1 MYEGNDVMR
10 SSVVPV
16 VAVFSILLTVTALGA
31 DPNTPDELEGH
42 TLPEVTVSAPAEPDF
57 TTLPERDLIA
67 RPYTESPGL
76 ETATSVVGRKE
87 IDQMHAYSV
96 VDALKYV
103 PGAWT
108 ETRGRKI
115 KSFYSVRGQR
125 YPYPGYLIDGAW
137 FREFHEINY
146 YLSAAN
152 FDRIEVLRSSSA
164 LLAGPGGMTGMVNLV
179 PRTYNE
185 RETQVEGLY
194 GTHDTFR
201 SHITHGDAGVGY
213 NYGVSAGY
221 YHTDGPGGRNAV
233 ENMTN
238 LYGRFEYQLADDVTF
253 SWSQFGLLGDREMQL
268 AESPANTTLQTRRD
282 EYDPMRTYITVAKL
296 RYEPTSE
303 SATEVLGNYGGR
315 RFYAE
320 RVNSSYEAL
329 EEDYEYGTSVMHSQ
343 KLTENNTLRFG
354 GLFNRWISPTGKRFY
369 VGNSADIRT
378 YSGVIV
384 DDHDFGRLDTSI
396 GYRYTREHWREFGGF
411 NVEGAAGNLRN
422 VQIDDEWSDPLHTA
436 NLGASYELT
445 TDVSLFGNIGWGQ
458 ITAQPGMFM
467 VDGNDYVMPDT
478 ENRWKFDL
486 GVKKDFE
493 QWGQASLTGFFVR
506 QDNTAILTNN
516 VVTVNGEEVGVFE
529 EADRKNYGVELDL
542 RSQRFA
548 NGLQV
553 FFNATA
559 METERT
565 RDGDWEDDEEV
576 PNYILGGGISYLV
589 DRLDIALFV
598 NHLNEY
604 QNQRFLP
611 GGSDPASLGDFTA
624 INSVVTYHCDP
635 TTELYVRVDNITDDE
650 YSTVAGYPH
659 DGTQVYAGVVKRF

>member
-1 MYEGNDVMR
+1 
-10 SSVVPV
+10 
-16 VAVFSILLTVTALGA
+16 
-31 DPNTPDELEGH
+31 
-42 TLPEVTVSAPAEPDF
+42 
-57 TTLPERDLIA
+57 
-67 RPYTESPGL
+67 
-76 ETATSVVGRKE
+76 
-87 IDQMHAYSV
+87 
-96 VDALKYV
+96 
-103 PGAWT
+103 
-108 ETRGRKI
+108 
-115 KSFYSVRGQR
+115 
-125 YPYPGYLIDGAW
+125 
-137 FREFHEINY
+137 
-146 YLSAAN
+146 
-152 FDRIEVLRSSSA
+152 
-164 LLAGPGGMTGMVNLV
+164 
-179 PRTYNE
+179 
-185 RETQVEGLY
+185 
-194 GTHDTFR
+194 
-201 SHITHGDAGVGY
+201 
-213 NYGVSAGY
+213 
-221 YHTDGPGGRNAV
+221 
-233 ENMTN
+233 
-238 LYGRFEYQLADDVTF
+238 
-253 SWSQFGLLGDREMQL
+253 MQL

-369 VGNSADIRT
+369 VGNPADIRT